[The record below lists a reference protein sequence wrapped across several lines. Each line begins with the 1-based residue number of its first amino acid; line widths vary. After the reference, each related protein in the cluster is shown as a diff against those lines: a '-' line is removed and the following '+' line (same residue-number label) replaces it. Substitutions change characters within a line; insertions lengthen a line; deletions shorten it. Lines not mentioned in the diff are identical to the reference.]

1 VVRAGEIAAL
11 LYMLRNLVY
20 AAVSYPAGALA
31 DRVSRTKVLAA
42 GYALGALTAAAAAAL
57 FAWHVTAVGT
67 IAAVFVLAGAYIG
80 VEDALEGAI
89 PAGMVAAEERGTAY
103 GLMGAVNGVGD
114 LVASAL
120 VGTLWSAVSP
130 VVAFASAGSLM
141 LAGALLVVRQPK
153 G

>member
-1 VVRAGEIAAL
+1 MCTVRNPLWIGPKGCHEH
-11 LYMLRNLVY
+11 VH
-20 AAVSYPAGALA
+20 VQPE
-31 DRVSRTKVLAA
+31 KAA

-57 FAWHVTAVGT
+57 FAWHVTAIGT

-89 PAGMVAAEERGTAY
+89 PAGLVAAEERGTAY
-103 GLMGAVNGVGD
+103 GLMGAVNGTGD

-130 VVAFASAGSLM
+130 VVAFACAGALM
-141 LAGALLVVRQPK
+141 LAGAVLVLQRATA
-153 G
+153 